1 MPTRG
6 GSGEGLENR
15 PESQGPGDSLEQNV
29 LFRSFCEGWGV
40 RERGRQTHADSHTR
54 QRGWEGGPWGAAHSA
69 LSSHPPPLLP
79 PPGLPQLAPG
89 LDSGCSPSGSSHL
102 QPCPFRSISTLSPE
116 ESAETPG
123 CPWDKV
129 STSRWAIQG
138 RLLSSCLPL
147 ALLSYP
153 HCSGGQPWKAPH
165 IFLSLCLCPRR
176 ICCSLQ
182 WVFNFLTLFL
192 YFCGSTDHTLSF
204 PRVTRGFKG
213 PCLIDQRAPGA
224 PCLRAEPDHMM
235 DRHSGS
241 ILRAPGSLEK

>member
-29 LFRSFCEGWGV
+29 LFPSFCEGWGV
-40 RERGRQTHADSHTR
+40 RERRRQTHADSHTR

-69 LSSHPPPLLP
+69 LSSPPPPLLP

-89 LDSGCSPSGSSHL
+89 LDSGLDSSCSPSGSSHL

-213 PCLIDQRAPGA
+213 PCLIDLRAPGA
-224 PCLRAEPDHMM
+224 PA
-235 DRHSGS
+235 S
-241 ILRAPGSLEK
+241 